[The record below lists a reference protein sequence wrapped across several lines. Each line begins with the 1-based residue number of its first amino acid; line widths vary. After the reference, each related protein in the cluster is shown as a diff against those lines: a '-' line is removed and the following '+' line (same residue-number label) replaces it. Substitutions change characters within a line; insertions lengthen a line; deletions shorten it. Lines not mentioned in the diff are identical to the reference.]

1 MFYLSI
7 LHRPE
12 LKPVEKEIEVTL
24 KFPDVEPLNPPVLT
38 LNEIAFKY
46 NQDKVIFNCVN
57 LCGNLDSRICIVGEN
72 GAGKTTLLKIIMG
85 MLSPTGGTMSQH
97 RGLKFGYFAQHHVD
111 QLNMNTTCVGLLQ
124 EVIIFFLSYLGDL
137 FISVTIELHKFYFIL
152 FTIGISRPTY

>member
-1 MFYLSI
+1 MHISRGKSVHKLFGVI
-7 LHRPE
+7 FHRPE

-46 NQDKVIFNCVN
+46 NVDKTIFHCVN
-57 LCGNLDSRICIVGEN
+57 LSGNLDSRICIVGEN

-85 MLSPTGGTMSQH
+85 MLSPTGGRMSQH

-124 EVIIFFLSYLGDL
+124 EVSGFWWARKFESA
-137 FISVTIELHKFYFIL
+137 VCELL
-152 FTIGISRPTY
+152 